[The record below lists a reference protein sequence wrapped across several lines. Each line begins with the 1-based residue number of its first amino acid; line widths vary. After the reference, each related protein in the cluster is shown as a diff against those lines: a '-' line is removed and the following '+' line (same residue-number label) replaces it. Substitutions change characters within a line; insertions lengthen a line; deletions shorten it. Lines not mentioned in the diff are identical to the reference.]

1 MHYFAYGSNML
12 KNRLENQ
19 GNRVTPKIGSVID
32 NGAAKLSGYKIVF
45 NKLSIDKSGKTNIA
59 QDKEAIVWGVVYELA
74 NDQIE
79 RLDKIEKGYKRIPIV
94 VDYNNEQI
102 EVDTYLATEDSVQ
115 ENLFPTTE
123 YLKFLIQGAKEHN
136 FPQDYQMFLENITCA

>member
-32 NGAAKLSGYKIVF
+32 KGVAKLSGYKIVF
-45 NKLSIDKSGKTNIA
+45 NKLSTDKSGKTNIA

-102 EVDTYLATEDSVQ
+102 
-115 ENLFPTTE
+115 
-123 YLKFLIQGAKEHN
+123 FLNRIFSG
-136 FPQDYQMFLENITCA
+136 